1 MTPGMKSKLLLD
13 LQYVEINLNNAK
25 SGLQH
30 DAFQL
35 AIVVEQLSDVVKAI
49 LENWHE

>member
-25 SGLQH
+25 HILQY
-30 DAFQL
+30 DGYQL
-35 AIVVEQLSDVVKAI
+35 AMVVEQLADIVKQMM
-49 LENWHE
+49 EEV